1 MKDFIAEKITIVLD
15 TRYLELYAHL
25 FQVPWACENI
35 ITLSSESTAMA
46 FKAYDYYY
54 QEEFSSFVNQIQ
66 EKHS

>member
-1 MKDFIAEKITIVLD
+1 METWIYTTQIVQETIRMKDFIAEKITIVLD

-46 FKAYDYYY
+46 FKAYDYY
-54 QEEFSSFVNQIQ
+54 
-66 EKHS
+66 